1 MCFSGGQKM
10 EALVM
15 LGFFGC
21 VTVVSFILSARDE
34 QDPDMDSSVLTSASA
49 VK

>member
-1 MCFSGGQKM
+1 M